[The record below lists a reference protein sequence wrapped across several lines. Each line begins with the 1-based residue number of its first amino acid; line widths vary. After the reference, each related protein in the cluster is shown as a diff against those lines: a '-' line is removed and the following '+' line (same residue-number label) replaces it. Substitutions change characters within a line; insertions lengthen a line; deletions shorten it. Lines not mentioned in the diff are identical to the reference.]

1 MSQLCLGHLVHEQIL
16 SDRSIDLNT
25 HFVVL
30 LAVKILFEFLI
41 GSKAIFA
48 DYLIGS
54 FTYF

>member
-1 MSQLCLGHLVHEQIL
+1 MSQLCLGHLVHEKIL

-30 LAVKILFEFLI
+30 LTVKILFKFLI
-41 GSKAIFA
+41 GSKVVFA
-48 DYLIGS
+48 DYSIGS